1 MSVRA
6 EVLAGR
12 DARVRPVAQEAG
24 LPASTLY
31 SMIAKGEIEARKLG
45 ACVILPNA
53 AARRILGLPDQ
64 AAQSEPVAA

>member
-12 DARVRPVAQEAG
+12 DARVRPVAREAG
-24 LPASTLY
+24 LPPSTLY

-53 AARRILGLPDQ
+53 TARRILGLPDQ
-64 AAQSEPVAA
+64 VVQSEPVAA